1 MATVVISPSN
11 MANFPEGGGHFWAYL
26 QYGQALR
33 RLGCEVYWLERV
45 RQDPDPKSRDH
56 LVSTFLER
64 MTAHGLGNVILYA
77 KPDSGCGDLQDYE
90 FINVSRSEAAAVFSR
105 ADLLLNFYHRID
117 PALLACFRRT
127 ALVDIDPGLLQFW
140 ISTGQLQIPT
150 HDVYFTIG
158 ETVGTSTAKFPDCS
172 LPWIHIRPPVCL
184 ESWPY
189 MHNPTYEAFT
199 TVSSWWGDEWITDG
213 KGVCY
218 ENNKRVSFLDFVEL
232 PTMTD
237 QALELALS
245 LGDHPAPATHSRRDF
260 EPKHPFMTDEQH
272 RQLLEHF
279 GWRIRHSAAVAGT
292 PEAYR
297 SYIQG
302 SRGEFSCAKPSCMNF
317 QNAWVSDRTVCYL
330 ASGKPVVVQD
340 TGPSAFLPNGEGMF
354 RFSTLQEATEALATI
369 NASYGRH
376 CRAAR
381 DVAETWFDG
390 KQVAETILSA
400 ALSRNVPER
409 GRSVLDSRA
418 QRVEM

>member
-1 MATVVISPSN
+1 MATVMISPSN

-45 RQDPDPKSRDH
+45 RQSPDQTSRDH
-56 LVSTFLER
+56 LAATFLER
-64 MTAHGLGNVILYA
+64 MKAHGLGNVILYA
-77 KPDSGCGDLQDYE
+77 KPDAGCGDLRDYE
-90 FINVSRSEAAAVFSR
+90 FINASRSEAAAVFSR
-105 ADLLLNFYHRID
+105 VDLLLNFYHRID
-117 PALLACFRRT
+117 PALLACFHRT

-140 ISTGQLQIPT
+140 ISTGQLQIPR

-158 ETVGTSTAKFPDCS
+158 ETVGTSTARFPDCS

-189 MHNPTYEAFT
+189 THNPTCEAFT

-213 KGVCY
+213 KGLCY

-232 PTMTD
+232 PTMTN

-245 LGDHPAPATHSRRDF
+245 LGDHPAPAPHSRRDF

-272 RQLLEHF
+272 RQLLKHY
-279 GWRIRHSAAVAGT
+279 GWRIRHSTAVAGT

-340 TGPSAFLPNGEGMF
+340 TGQSTFLPNGDGMF
-354 RFSTLQEATEALATI
+354 RFSTLQEATEAFATI
-369 NASYGRH
+369 NASYGHH

-381 DVAETWFDG
+381 DIAEAWFDA
-390 KQVAETILSA
+390 KQVVETILSA
-400 ALSRNVPER
+400 ALSCKEPER
-409 GRSVLDSRA
+409 GQLVLDTGE
-418 QRVEM
+418 QNT